1 MKMTPGTRSRFDDHR
16 NYDCLIPLVIPHWEA
31 FYGTVAEFVPPGA
44 EKVLELGS
52 GTGVLSSFIRKVRP
66 SVHLTCIERNPEA
79 IAIAREKPDLAGT
92 VWIEGDI
99 REAWPDEPYDAIVS
113 TQCLFQLSPD
123 DREEIAR
130 RAHGVL
136 TEGGCFLN
144 GDLFHPGTAR
154 ELDLSIDAWCRFMQ
168 NSGLT
173 EQESRA
179 MIGPLERMIQGYTI
193 EAWSALL
200 TSVGFARVAIP
211 YRSGLY
217 AVAAGFRDPAV
228 ESQ

>member
-1 MKMTPGTRSRFDDHR
+1 MKMMPDIRSRFEDPR
-16 NYDCLIPLVIPHWEA
+16 NFDLLVPLVIQHWEA
-31 FYGTVAEFVPPGA
+31 FYGTVAEFVPHGA
-44 EKVLELGS
+44 EEVLELGS
-52 GTGVLSSFIRKVRP
+52 GTGVLSSFILKVHP
-66 SVHLTCIERNPEA
+66 SVHLTCIERNPEVL
-79 IAIAREKPDLAGT
+79 AIAREKPDLAGT
-92 VWIEGDI
+92 VWIEADI
-99 REAWPDEPYDAIVS
+99 RKAWPERPYDAIVS

-136 TEGGCFLN
+136 TDGGRFLN

-217 AVAAGFRDPAV
+217 AIVAGFRDPAV